1 MELKWSTNMI
11 DDLVN
16 IISYFKK
23 NRIGEMIE
31 VLADYFIMRHSK
43 KLTLEKYTMNFI
55 DSVDT
60 DKIGENE
67 YKLAFVCELV
77 NSHANKKRK
86 LKTLYKNKVK
96 KEKFQDKADFTNVF
110 NCLSFMI
117 KYSIS
122 HNLDFRSN
130 KPDNRIFFLISIIR
144 EKIFPNFVVK
154 NKEDVDGLTLSYY
167 LTSEIINIAQYNPEI
182 VFQNSSLIANTENLD
197 ISICTNKQIR
207 EIMEIMKTK
216 KTLFVRVLLVL
227 AFEIS
232 KIPDILNPIWL
243 QGYLKFIDYTE
254 MISIFNSPL
263 VEVLIFLTSRRI
275 KSDEELIELYKMFD

>member
-55 DSVDT
+55 DNVDT